1 MQDMRVAAGMR
12 VLNQTRFVH
21 QFTMGMD
28 KTGREYLSFVVKGS
42 FAFPANPTDKPRPA
56 AVQRPLVM
64 ADEYMGEP
72 GFSAPRWES
81 DFAFRK
87 ARCDVVLQG
96 AAYAPGGKPAERV
109 RVGVKVGQWAK
120 QFDVVGPREWRVI
133 GPAITATR
141 PYPFARQ
148 AFSYATAFGG
158 PDRTEPEDTAPPVYA
173 SNPVGLGFA
182 GVRSQ
187 SRLTGQPLPNTEEVG
202 QPVTSPYGS
211 YRPMALG
218 PIGRGWPERLRH
230 AGTYDQT
237 WIDTVFPF
245 LPADFDERYFQMA
258 PEDQQIAFPE
268 TGTPVALVN
277 LTPSGRET
285 FRLPDTA
292 LPIRIF
298 RGGETCLDAAPRP
311 DTLIFDPE
319 AREFMLVWRVS
330 VPMRRIITEFT
341 EAWIGPPTAGMQR
354 AFRTGKRYVRSLA
367 GAPA

>member
-1 MQDMRVAAGMR
+1 MR

-28 KTGREYLSFVVKGS
+28 KSGREYLSFVVKGT
-42 FAFPANPTDKPRPA
+42 FAFPDSPSERPRPA
-56 AVQRPLVM
+56 PAQRPLVM
-64 ADEYMGEP
+64 ADEYFGEP
-72 GFSAPRWES
+72 GFSAPLWES

-87 ARCDVVLQG
+87 SRCDVVLQG

-109 RVGVKVGQWAK
+109 RVGLKVGQWSK

-148 AFSYATAFGG
+148 VFSYGTAFGG
-158 PDRTEPEDTAPPVYA
+158 PDRTDPEDKAPPAYA
-173 SNPVGLGFA
+173 RNPVGMGFA

-187 SRLTGQPLPNTEEVG
+187 SRLSGQPLPNTEKVD
-202 QPVTSPYGS
+202 QPVTSPYGD

-218 PIGRGWPERLRH
+218 PIGRGWPERIRYG
-230 AGTYDQT
+230 GTYDRN
-237 WIDTVFPF
+237 WIDNVFPF
-245 LPADFDERYFQMA
+245 LPADFDDRYFQMA
-258 PEDQQIAFPE
+258 PEDQQIDFPE
-268 TGTPVALVN
+268 GGTPVTLVN
-277 LTPSGRET
+277 LTHTGREA

-298 RGGETCLDAAPRP
+298 RGRDICFDAAPRP

-319 AREFMLVWRVS
+319 ARVFMMVWRVW
-330 VPMRRIITEFT
+330 VPMQRIITEFT
-341 EAWIGPPTAGMQR
+341 EGWLGAPTPAMKR
-354 AFRTGKRYVRSLA
+354 AFATGKRYIRSFA
-367 GAPA
+367 EEPA

>member
-1 MQDMRVAAGMR
+1 MR

-28 KTGREYLSFVVKGS
+28 KSGREYLSFVVKGT
-42 FAFPANPTDKPRPA
+42 FAFPDNSSDRPRPA
-56 AVQRPLVM
+56 EIQRPLVM
-64 ADEYMGEP
+64 ADEYSGQP
-72 GFSAPRWES
+72 GLSAPLWES

-87 ARCDVVLQG
+87 SRCDVVLQG
-96 AAYAPGGKPAERV
+96 AAHAPGGKPVERV
-109 RVGVKVGQWAK
+109 RVGVKVGQWSK

-148 AFSYATAFGG
+148 AFSYDTAFGG
-158 PDRTEPEDTAPPVYA
+158 PDRTDPQDSAPPAYA
-173 SNPVGLGFA
+173 RNPVGLGFA
-182 GVRSQ
+182 SVRSQ
-187 SRLTGQPLPNTEEVG
+187 SRLSGQPLPNTEE
-202 QPVTSPYGS
+202 PDEPITSPYGN

-218 PIGRGWPERLRH
+218 PIGRGWPERIRH
-230 AGTYDQT
+230 GGTYDQN
-237 WIDTVFPF
+237 WIDNVFPF
-245 LPADFDERYFQMA
+245 LPADFDELYFQMA

-268 TGTPVALVN
+268 GGTPVALVN
-277 LTPSGRET
+277 LTPAGREV

-298 RGGETCLDAAPRP
+298 RGREICLDAAPLP

-319 AREFMLVWRVS
+319 ARVFMMVWRVS

-341 EAWIGPPTAGMQR
+341 EAWLGTPTPAMKR
-354 AFRTGKRYVRSLA
+354 AFATGKRYVRRLA
-367 GAPA
+367 EEAA

>member
-1 MQDMRVAAGMR
+1 MR
-12 VLNQTRFVH
+12 VLNQTPFLH

-28 KTGREYLSFVVKGS
+28 KSGREYLSFVIKGT
-42 FAFPANPTDKPRPA
+42 FAFPDRASGMPHPA

-64 ADEYMGEP
+64 ADEYTGAP
-72 GFSAPRWES
+72 GLSATLWES
-81 DFAFRK
+81 DYAFRK

-109 RVGVKVGQWAK
+109 RVGLKVGQWSK

-133 GPAITATR
+133 GPAIAATR

-148 AFSYATAFGG
+148 EFSYGTAFGG
-158 PDRTEPEDTAPPVYA
+158 PDRTDPKDEAPPAYA
-173 SNPVGLGFA
+173 ANPVGLGYA
-182 GVRSQ
+182 AVRSQ
-187 SRLTGQPLPNTEEVG
+187 PALTGQPLPNTEEVG
-202 QPVTSPYGS
+202 EPVTSPYGT

-230 AGTYDQT
+230 AGTYDQN
-237 WIDTVFPF
+237 WIDNVFPF

-268 TGTPVALVN
+268 PGTPVAMVN
-277 LTPSGRET
+277 LTPSGREA

-298 RGGETCLDAAPRP
+298 RGRETCLAAAPRP

-319 AREFMLVWRVS
+319 ARVFMLVWRVW
-330 VPMRRIITEFT
+330 VPMRRVITEFT
-341 EAWIGPPTAGMQR
+341 EAWLGPPTPAMKR
-354 AFRTGKRYVRSLA
+354 ALATGKPYVRSKA
-367 GAPA
+367 GEPA